1 MIRAG
6 DASPMPF
13 GAFLKEVK
21 KTYQVLGASHRM
33 TGRAQMVTA
42 PMDNIPDL
50 CDDPLPMAEA
60 SERIARALEMLSPDE
75 RLAVQLF
82 VVDEMPAADVA
93 RTVGWRNAK
102 AVYNRVYRALGTL
115 GQGLERQGIR
125 RGDL

>member
-1 MIRAG
+1 
-6 DASPMPF
+6 
-13 GAFLKEVK
+13 
-21 KTYQVLGASHRM
+21 
-33 TGRAQMVTA
+33 
-42 PMDNIPDL
+42 
-50 CDDPLPMAEA
+50 MAEA
-60 SERIARALEMLSPDE
+60 SEANRSSARNRCRRDE

-82 VVDEMPAADVA
+82 VVDEMPAAEVA